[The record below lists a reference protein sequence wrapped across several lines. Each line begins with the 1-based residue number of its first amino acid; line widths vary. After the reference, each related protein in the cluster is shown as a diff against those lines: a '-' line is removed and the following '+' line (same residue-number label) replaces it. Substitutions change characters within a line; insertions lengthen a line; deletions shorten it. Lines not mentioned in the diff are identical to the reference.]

1 MKRAQDVQKYT
12 KAIRQEYQAAPDPT
26 KTSGFRPYVPPPL
39 PLDVQRR
46 IDDYRAIPSL
56 YA

>member
-1 MKRAQDVQKYT
+1 MKRAKDVQKHT
-12 KAIRQEYQAAPDPT
+12 KAIRQEYQARPDPT
-26 KTSGFRPYVPPPL
+26 KSGFRPYVPPPL

-56 YA
+56 YP